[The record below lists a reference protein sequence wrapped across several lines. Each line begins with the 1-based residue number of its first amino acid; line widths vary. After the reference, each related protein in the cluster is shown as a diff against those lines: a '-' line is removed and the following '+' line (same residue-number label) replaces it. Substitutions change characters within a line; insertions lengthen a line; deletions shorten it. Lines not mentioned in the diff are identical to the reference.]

1 MSIYTDRQG
10 AIYKLSNDKNFEM
23 ICEVW
28 KEGRIIA
35 ALFSSKSRSD
45 DGR

>member
-1 MSIYTDRQG
+1 MIYSDRQG
-10 AIYKLSNDKNFEM
+10 AIYKLSNDKKYEM

-28 KEGRIIA
+28 KEGRLIA
-35 ALFSSKSRSD
+35 ALFSSTRRSD